1 MRPGLRREA
10 SAWKEREMTE
20 EQQSVSG
27 FDDER
32 RAVVGATVMAQIAID
47 RKRFVLLR
55 LRERFYDTFWLLP
68 ALFLVGS
75 LLLAVITRT
84 VDESLSP
91 VITQTAP
98 WVVSA
103 TAANVVLA
111 TLATAMLT
119 FLGVVFS
126 IGLVALQLASQQF
139 SPRVLRN
146 YVRSITTKVALGTF
160 IATFIYPLVS
170 LGYLDQLTRAGRTV
184 STVSVAVAMAL
195 AIASIAVFIVYV
207 TLTIRG
213 MRIAYAISTVTI
225 ETRAALHRMFPTDEQ
240 YVAVQPPAL
249 SPCGRLVFSR
259 KGPSSLAEHAAQGV
273 LQAVDLV
280 ACVRRAREHDVVLR
294 LIPQVGQYIAS
305 GEPLFEVFSAG
316 ACATDGP
323 TVKELLRTVD
333 VGPERAVYQD
343 PFYGVRALV
352 DVAAQALSPA
362 VNAPTTAVQV
372 LDRLQDFLRLMATRR
387 WPSGLFADET
397 GTVRLIMQ
405 VRTWEQFVDLALT
418 EITEFGAGSPQVTRR
433 LADLLDT
440 LTRIV
445 PEERRP
451 VLLRHKALLE
461 EAVAQRVASYRA
473 LAEVALQ
480 PDTRGLG

>member
-1 MRPGLRREA
+1 
-10 SAWKEREMTE
+10 MTE
-20 EQQSVSG
+20 ERQPGLQRG
-27 FDDER
+27 GDDPAATGAPIRAQVAVDR
-32 RAVVGATVMAQIAID
+32 R
-47 RKRFVLLR
+47 RFSLLR

-68 ALFLVGS
+68 TVFLIGS
-75 LLLAVITRT
+75 LLLAALTRAI
-84 VDESLSP
+84 DETLSP
-91 VITQTAP
+91 QITHTAP

-103 TAANVVLA
+103 SAANLVLA

-139 SPRVLRN
+139 SPRVLRT
-146 YVRSITTKVALGTF
+146 YVRSVVTKVALGTF

-170 LGYLDQLTRAGRTV
+170 LGYLDQLTRDGRTV

-195 AIASIAVFIVYV
+195 AIASIAVFIAYV

-213 MRIAYAISTVTI
+213 MRIAYAISTVAI
-225 ETRAALHRMFPTDEQ
+225 ETRAALHRMFPADGH
-240 YVAVQPPAL
+240 YVEVQQPVL
-249 SPCGRLVFSR
+249 ELCDRLVYSR
-259 KGPSSLAEHAAQGV
+259 RGPASLAEHAAQGV
-273 LQAVDLV
+273 LQAVDVV

-294 LIPQVGQYIAS
+294 LVPQVGQYVAS
-305 GEPLFEVFSAG
+305 GEPLFEVFSMTG
-316 ACATDGP
+316 ACATGGP
-323 TVKELLRTVD
+323 TDRQLLRTVD

-343 PFYGVRALV
+343 PFYGIRALV

-372 LDRLQDFLRLMATRR
+372 LDRIQDFLRLMATRA
-387 WPSGLFADET
+387 WPSGLFADES
-397 GTVRLIMQ
+397 GRVRLIIQ

-433 LADLLDT
+433 LASLLDA
-440 LTRIV
+440 LTPIV

-451 VLLRHKALLE
+451 VLARHKALLA
-461 EAVAQRVASYRA
+461 EAVDQRVASHRV

-480 PDTRGLG
+480 PDARGLG

>member
-1 MRPGLRREA
+1 LV
-10 SAWKEREMTE
+10 K
-20 EQQSVSG
+20 
-27 FDDER
+27 
-32 RAVVGATVMAQIAID
+32 AQIAVD
-47 RKRFVLLR
+47 RRRLFLLR

-68 ALFLVGS
+68 TVFLIGA
-75 LLLAVITRT
+75 LLLALITRA
-84 VDESLSP
+84 VDATLSP
-91 VITQTAP
+91 VITRTPP

-103 TAANVVLA
+103 GVANIVLA

-139 SPRVLRN
+139 SPRVLRT
-146 YVRSITTKVALGTF
+146 YVRSNTTKVALGTF
-160 IATFIYPLVS
+160 IATFIYSLVS
-170 LGYLDQLTRAGRTV
+170 LGYLDQLTRTGRTV
-184 STVSVAVAMAL
+184 STISVAVAMAL
-195 AIASIAVFIVYV
+195 AIASIAVFIAYV

-213 MRIAYAISTVTI
+213 MRIAYAISTVAI
-225 ETRAALHRMFPTDEQ
+225 ETRAALRRVFPADDH
-240 YVAVQPPAL
+240 YVEVQSPAL
-249 SPCGRLVFSR
+249 ELCGRLVFSR
-259 KGPSSLAEHAAQGV
+259 KGPASLAEHAAQGV
-273 LQAVDLV
+273 LQTVDV
-280 ACVRRAREHDVVLR
+280 ATCVRRAREHDVVLR
-294 LIPQVGQYIAS
+294 LVPQVGQYVAS

-316 ACATDGP
+316 ACATGGP
-323 TVKELLRTVD
+323 TDKQLLRCVD
-333 VGPERAVYQD
+333 VGPERTVYQD

-372 LDRLQDFLRLMATRR
+372 LDRLQDFLCLMAARA

-440 LTRIV
+440 LTAVV
-445 PEERRP
+445 PDERRA
-451 VLLRHKALLE
+451 VLLRHKALLA
-461 EAVAQRVASYRA
+461 EAVDQRFASHRV

-480 PDTRGLG
+480 PDVRGLG

>member
-1 MRPGLRREA
+1 MTGERQPGPGL
-10 SAWKEREMTE
+10 S
-20 EQQSVSG
+20 
-27 FDDER
+27 DDHGKL
-32 RAVVGATVMAQIAID
+32 AATLVKAQIAAG
-47 RKRFVLLR
+47 RRRFVLLR
-55 LRERFYDTFWLLP
+55 LCERFYDTFWLLP
-68 ALFLVGS
+68 TVFLIGS
-75 LLLAVITRT
+75 LLLAVITRA
-84 VDESLSP
+84 VDVTLSP
-91 VITQTAP
+91 VITRTAP

-103 TAANVVLA
+103 GAANVVLA

-139 SPRVLRN
+139 SPRVLRT
-146 YVRSITTKVALGTF
+146 YVRSTITKVALGTF

-195 AIASIAVFIVYV
+195 AIASIAVFIAYV

-213 MRIAYAISTVTI
+213 MRIAYAISTVAI
-225 ETRAALHRMFPTDEQ
+225 ETRAALRRMFPADEH
-240 YVAVQPPAL
+240 YVEVQPPAL
-249 SPCGRLVFSR
+249 EFCARLVYSR

-273 LQAVDLV
+273 LQAVDV
-280 ACVRRAREHDVVLR
+280 AACVRRAREHDVVLR
-294 LIPQVGQYIAS
+294 LVPQVGQYVAS

-316 ACATDGP
+316 ACATGGP
-323 TVKELLRTVD
+323 TDKELLRAVD

-343 PFYGVRALV
+343 PFYGIRALV

-372 LDRLQDFLRLMATRR
+372 LDRLQDFLRLMATRA
-387 WPSGLFADET
+387 WPSGLFADER
-397 GTVRLIMQ
+397 GEVRLIMQ

-433 LADLLDT
+433 LANLLDA
-440 LTRIV
+440 LTPIV
-445 PEERRP
+445 PGERRA
-451 VLLRHKALLE
+451 VLVRHKALLA
-461 EAVAQRVASYRA
+461 EAVDQRVASHRV

-480 PDTRGLG
+480 PDARGLG

>member
-1 MRPGLRREA
+1 
-10 SAWKEREMTE
+10 MTE
-20 EQQSVSG
+20 GQEVGSAPG
-27 FDDER
+27 DEHRATEGVAVTAQTAVDR
-32 RAVVGATVMAQIAID
+32 RH
-47 RKRFVLLR
+47 FVLLR
-55 LRERFYDTFWLLP
+55 LRERFYDTFWLIP
-68 ALFLVGS
+68 ALFLIGS
-75 LLLAVITRT
+75 LLLAVITRA
-84 VDESLSP
+84 VDDTLSP
-91 VITQTAP
+91 VITRTAP

-103 TAANVVLA
+103 SAASVVLA

-146 YVRSITTKVALGTF
+146 YVRSTTTKVALGTF

-170 LGYLDQLTRAGRTV
+170 LGYLEQLTRAGRTV
-184 STVSVAVAMAL
+184 STVSVAAAMAL
-195 AIASIAVFIVYV
+195 AIASIAVFIAYV

-213 MRIAYAISTVTI
+213 MRIAYAISTVAI
-225 ETRAALHRMFPTDEQ
+225 ETRAALRRMFPAEEHS
-240 YVAVQPPAL
+240 VAVQPPVL

-273 LQAVDLV
+273 LQTVDVV
-280 ACVRRAREHDVVLR
+280 ACVRRAREHNVVLR
-294 LIPQVGQYIAS
+294 LIPQVGQYVAS
-305 GEPLFEVFSAG
+305 GEPLFEVFAVG
-316 ACATDGP
+316 ECVTGGP
-323 TVKELLRTVD
+323 TAKELLRTVD

-372 LDRLQDFLRLMATRR
+372 LDRLQDFLRLMATRP

-397 GTVRLIMQ
+397 GTVRLIMK

-440 LTRIV
+440 LTSIV
-445 PEERRP
+445 PDERRP
-451 VLLRHKALLE
+451 VLLRHKALLS
-461 EAVAQRVASYRA
+461 EAVAQRFASYRV

-480 PDTRGLG
+480 PDARGLG

>member
-1 MRPGLRREA
+1 MAKATAKETMVLTRALVVADGRRFNLVRP
-10 SAWKEREMTE
+10 
-20 EQQSVSG
+20 
-27 FDDER
+27 
-32 RAVVGATVMAQIAID
+32 
-47 RKRFVLLR
+47 
-55 LRERFYDTFWLLP
+55 RERFYNNFWFIPATFLIG
-68 ALFLVGS
+68 A
-75 LLLAVITRT
+75 LLLAVATRAIDQSLGT
-84 VDESLSP
+84 VT
-91 VITQTAP
+91 VKTAP
-98 WVVSA
+98 WIVSA
-103 TAANVVLA
+103 SNAGIVLA

-139 SPRVLRN
+139 SPRVLRT
-146 YVRSITTKVALGTF
+146 YVRSTITKVALGTF

-195 AIASIAVFIVYV
+195 AIASIAVFIAYV

-213 MRIAYAISTVTI
+213 MRIAYAISTVAI
-225 ETRAALHRMFPTDEQ
+225 ETRAALRRMFPADAQ
-240 YVAVQPPAL
+240 YVVVQPPAL
-249 SPCGRLVFSR
+249 ELCERLVYSR

-273 LQAVDLV
+273 LQAVDV
-280 ACVRRAREHDVVLR
+280 AACVRRAREHDVVLR
-294 LIPQVGQYIAS
+294 LVPQVGQYVAS

-316 ACATDGP
+316 ACATGGP
-323 TVKELLRTVD
+323 TDKQLLRAVD

-343 PFYGVRALV
+343 PFYGIRALV

-372 LDRLQDFLRLMATRR
+372 LDRLQDFLRLMATRP
-387 WPSGLFADET
+387 WPSGLFADES
-397 GTVRLIMQ
+397 GAVRLVMQ

-440 LTRIV
+440 LTPIV
-445 PEERRP
+445 PDERRP
-451 VLLRHKALLE
+451 VLVRHKALLA
-461 EAVAQRVASYRA
+461 EAVDQRVASHRV

-480 PDTRGLG
+480 PDARGLG